1 VGYYGAAPPQQPY
14 PQFIQRPM
22 VAPCPRCLLYHPPN
36 QCC

>member
-1 VGYYGAAPPQQPY
+1 VRYYGAAPPQQPY
-14 PQFIQRPM
+14 PQFIQRPT